1 MGTDKAD
8 ELELIAQEIR
18 ELEQSPLYSY
28 RRRHGY
34 LPVPGIGSA
43 EADLMLVGEAP
54 GRQEAEAGRPFVG
67 RAGEVLDQL
76 LESLDLDRED
86 VYITN
91 LVKDRSPGNR
101 DPRAEEIEVYAPFLL
116 REIAIVEP
124 VAIGS
129 LGRFATDF
137 VLKRYARRG
146 HGRTMDDLHG
156 KVLRGD
162 APHGKVRIVPL
173 YHPAAVF
180 YNRRLKEIMREDFQ
194 VLAQLV

>member
-1 MGTDKAD
+1 MGTDKAE
-8 ELELIAQEIR
+8 ELKEIAQEIR
-18 ELEQSPLYSY
+18 ELKESPLYPY

-34 LPVPGIGSA
+34 LPVPGVGSA
-43 EADLMLVGEAP
+43 EADIMLIGEAP

-67 RAGEVLDQL
+67 KAGEVLDQL

-91 LVKDRSPGNR
+91 VVKDRPPGNR
-101 DPRAEEIEVYAPFLL
+101 DPRAEEIDVYAPFLL

-137 VLKRYARRG
+137 VLKRYAQRG

-156 KVLRGD
+156 RVLRGD
-162 APHGKVRIVPL
+162 APHGEVRIVPL

-180 YNRRLKEIMREDFQ
+180 YNRELEEIIQEDFQ
-194 VLAQLV
+194 VLAQYV